1 MQARAREYDPDTPE
15 TLVSRLANRLRQHA
29 LWDVLLVALPL
40 LIAGIHSVAILYWR
54 GWIPEI
60 TFIFT
65 ALAAAA
71 LTVAFVLYR
80 YRSTL
85 PSPGLAAHLID
96 QRAEAADRFITLAT
110 LEGFSDSPS
119 LVGRL
124 RSEASGL
131 LRRVSIKRDFPYKV
145 KRTFYRALLAA
156 VLFAG
161 LLHLFVAAA
170 GSPYSAAVS
179 PGRLR
184 EIAAKMAQR
193 PGMSEL
199 ARQLQRLATTIQ
211 EPKISP
217 EQKQAAVQEM
227 QKKIE
232 QQRSKEDQKEN
243 RDLLDQAASALGG
256 VDQQQGDGQQQKKDE
271 GGGGIQSNI
280 PEKGQGEAKPS
291 PGSGDGKGDVSAKL
305 NKDMQDG
312 KPASADPKEHSADK
326 NQAKAGEGKGEH
338 PDPSKA
344 DRDQSQEI
352 SGKTQGEREDR
363 LGKNKAA
370 EDIPQGAP
378 PAERFNRP
386 GEGGS
391 GGLKDARY
399 VTVQLPEEMAA
410 DSKGASGGTR
420 DSKGNQVGPKLPVS
434 NVPLPPHLPD
444 APAEKQQLPLEYR
457 GIIR

>member
-1 MQARAREYDPDTPE
+1 MPE
-15 TLVSRLANRLRQHA
+15 TLVRRLVNRLRQHM
-29 LWDVLLVALPL
+29 LWDVLLIVLPVL
-40 LIAGIHSVAILYWR
+40 MAGIHSIGILYRR

-60 TFIFT
+60 TFIFA

-80 YRSTL
+80 YRATL
-85 PSPGLAAHLID
+85 PSPALAAHLID
-96 QRAEAADRFITLAT
+96 QRADAADRFITLAT
-110 LEGFSDSPS
+110 IEGFSASPS

-124 RSEASGL
+124 RLEASGF
-131 LRRVSIKRDFPYKV
+131 LRRVSIKRDFPYKI
-145 KRTFYRALLAA
+145 KRSFYCSVLTA

-161 LLHLFVAAA
+161 LLQLFVAVA
-170 GSPYSAAVS
+170 GSPHSAAVS
-179 PGRLR
+179 PERVR

-193 PGMSEL
+193 PGLTEL
-199 ARQLQRLATTIQ
+199 ARQLQRLATRIE

-227 QKKIE
+227 QKQIE
-232 QQRSKEDQKEN
+232 RQRSKEDQKEN

-256 VDQQQGDGQQQKKDE
+256 VDQQPGDGQEQKKDE
-271 GGGGIQSNI
+271 RGGGGIQSDI

-291 PGSGDGKGDVSAKL
+291 PGSGDGKGDVSAQL

-312 KPASADPKEHSADK
+312 KPASADPKGQSADK

-338 PDPSKA
+338 PEASKA
-344 DRDQSQEI
+344 DRDQSQPI

-363 LGKNKAA
+363 LGKNKAS

-399 VTVQLPEEMAA
+399 VTVRLPEEIAEDA
-410 DSKGASGGTR
+410 KGVSGGTR
-420 DSKGNQVGPKLPVS
+420 DSKGNRVGPKLPVS
-434 NVPLPPHLPD
+434 NVPLPAHLPD